1 MKFDFLKRNLDASR
15 ATIAF
20 QSIILVASIIVNIL
34 MVVALLKTVGNERTI
49 IVPPNIQKSFWVD
62 NERVSGGYLEQMG
75 SYIAYLVLNASPT
88 TVDYQ
93 NNILMQYV
101 FPAYYGQFETESK
114 ASAERLKRD
123 NIAQVFI
130 PTKILIDEPG
140 LKVGITGTISTYVNS
155 AKVSDIK
162 KGYAVEFIY
171 REGKIYLKSLKE
183 ADANDPFKPIKKPA
197 GAGTAN

>member
-20 QSIILVASIIVNIL
+20 QSILLIASVVVNIL
-34 MVVALLKTVGNERTI
+34 MVIALLKTVGNERTI

-62 NERVSGGYLEQMG
+62 NEKVSGSYLEQMG
-75 SYIAYLVLNASPT
+75 TYIAYLVLNATPT

-101 FPAYYGQFETESK
+101 APAYYGQFDTDAK

-123 NIAQVFI
+123 NIAQVFL
-130 PTKILIDEPG
+130 PNRVLIDEPNSR
-140 LKVGITGTISTYVNS
+140 VGITGTTSTYVNN
-155 AKVSDIK
+155 AKVSDVR
-162 KGYAVEFIY
+162 KGYLVEFIY
-171 REGKIYLKSLKE
+171 REGKIYLKSFKE
-183 ADANDPFKPIKKPA
+183 ADANDPFKPVKKA
-197 GAGTAN
+197 AGTASN